1 MACFNLKAGV
11 RIIDCCGSSIITP
24 GRFLILSSTCTYGAN
39 EINFSFDRAQTSRKI
54 AGTGACK
61 IAIGYAA
68 GYANSGAGQIG
79 IGRYA
84 LAANTGSCNVAIG
97 YESMDASGAGS
108 ANTAVGNNSLSSL
121 TSGSRNVAIGRN
133 AGLNL
138 TTGVENV
145 AVGDSAGRCITTAN
159 RSTAV
164 GYNACANTTS
174 GGCAV
179 AIGAYSEATTYGSTA
194 VGAGAIAIGTDAT
207 AIGTD
212 SYRNG
217 NGIIWGTSLHEQ
229 NCAYTTWT
237 YLSDGRDKSDV
248 VNLDENL
255 GINFIRRLRPVKYK
269 TDFRAKYV
277 KKCGFELGEK
287 DGTLKSEE
295 THYGF
300 IAQEIKSAAEE
311 VGINFEGVNYN
322 IIDDKYTLKYFE
334 LLAPMV
340 KSIQQIDN
348 RVQILKNKLQI
359 S

>member
-1 MACFNLKAGV
+1 MACFNAKPGV
-11 RIIDCCGSSIITP
+11 RIVDATGVVINS
-24 GRFLILSSTCTYGAN
+24 GRCLILSSTCSYGAN
-39 EINFSFDRAQTSRKI
+39 EINFAFDRVNCSRKI

-61 IAIGYAA
+61 IAIGYGA
-68 GYANSGAGQIG
+68 GYANSGAGQIA
-79 IGRYA
+79 IGRFA
-84 LAANTGSCNVAIG
+84 LVANTGSCNVAIG
-97 YESMDASGAGS
+97 DYSMCGAGAGS
-108 ANTAVGNNSLSSL
+108 NNTAVGNSSLSSL
-121 TSGSRNVAIGRN
+121 TSGCRNVAIGRS
-133 AGLNL
+133 AGSNI
-138 TTGVENV
+138 TTGVDNI
-145 AVGDSAGRCITTAN
+145 ALGDSAGRCITTN
-159 RSTAV
+159 SRSVAV
-164 GYNACANTTS
+164 GYDSCANTTS
-174 GGCAV
+174 GNNAV
-179 AIGAYSEATTYGSTA
+179 AIGANSQASSYGSTA
-194 VGAGAIAIGTDAT
+194 VGAGAIAKGTDAT

-217 NGIIWGTSLHEQ
+217 NGVIWGNANHSY
-229 NCAYTTWT
+229 NCAYSAWT

-295 THYGF
+295 NHYGF
-300 IAQEIKSAAEE
+300 IAQEIKLAAEE